1 MNMTENRSPRIV
13 FVCIGTPRIT
23 GDSLGPRVGSM
34 LIKANVD
41 AYVYGTLDRPITAIN
56 LHRYRKMLA
65 AYHRGDIIVA
75 IDATMG
81 SLADIGAIKLAEGGL
96 RPAGAF
102 RRRSAKLGDVGVM
115 AIVGEREGDMLLQ
128 LKVADERFVEKM
140 AEEVF
145 RIAEE
150 ACRKV

>member
-1 MNMTENRSPRIV
+1 
-13 FVCIGTPRIT
+13 
-23 GDSLGPRVGSM
+23 
-34 LIKANVD
+34 
-41 AYVYGTLDRPITAIN
+41 
-56 LHRYRKMLA
+56 MLA